1 MLQVPA
7 ETEKSLEYL
16 LKEEIS
22 IYKSLLILETQK
34 KEAIIHA
41 KGKEL
46 ESITKQIAPLLSR
59 ATEIEEKRQSALK
72 EYFQKKGFSLPER
85 QIYLSEFLEN
95 LDLVSKPVFEKL
107 GEELRTV
114 VSELREKVLINEN
127 LLKTK
132 QEIFQLTIESLKE
145 AAEEVSP
152 EVGYEQHKGRS
163 RKSIM
168 LNASA

>member
-1 MLQVPA
+1 MLQVPVDV
-7 ETEKSLEYL
+7 EKNLEYI

-22 IYKSLLILETQK
+22 VYKSLLILETNK
-34 KEAIIHA
+34 KDVIIHA

-59 ATEIEEKRQSALK
+59 ATEIEEKRQKAIRD
-72 EYFQKKGFSLPER
+72 YFQTKGFELPKR
-85 QIYLSEFLEN
+85 QIYLSEFLEK
-95 LDLVSKPVFEKL
+95 LDLVTRPIFEKL
-107 GEELRTV
+107 GEELRST
-114 VSELREKVLINEN
+114 VSELREKVIINEN

-132 QEIFQLTIESLKE
+132 QEIFQLTLESLKE

-152 EVGYEQHKGRS
+152 EVGYEQPKGRS

-168 LNASA
+168 LNASV

>member
-1 MLQVPA
+1 MLQVPVD
-7 ETEKSLEYL
+7 TEKNIEYL

-22 IYKSLLILETQK
+22 IYKSLLILETNK

-59 ATEIEEKRQSALK
+59 AQETEEKRQKALRD
-72 EYFQKKGFSLPER
+72 YFQSKGLELPER
-85 QIYLSEFLEN
+85 QIYLSEFLEK
-95 LDLVSKPVFEKL
+95 LDLVTKPIFEKL
-107 GEELRTV
+107 GEELRSV
-114 VSELREKVLINEN
+114 VTELREKVIVNEN

-132 QEIFQLTIESLKE
+132 QEIFQLTLESLKE
-145 AAEEVSP
+145 AAEETVP
-152 EVGYEQHKGRS
+152 EVGYEQQKGRS

-168 LNASA
+168 LNTSA